1 MKHRSMA
8 ENNKLE
14 SIEQLYEEGK
24 KLFKLEA
31 DYLRLELVE
40 KMTILISTLILILI
54 LLILGMVALFYL
66 SFTLAYKLEQI
77 LGSLT
82 WSYAIIS
89 GFILLLML
97 IVFMFRRKLIINPL
111 TRFLSGL
118 FLGGKNKQ

>member
-1 MKHRSMA
+1 MA
-8 ENNKLE
+8 ENNNKLE
-14 SIEQLYEEGK
+14 SLEQLYEEGK

-40 KMTILISTLILILI
+40 KMTLLISTLILILI

-82 WSYAIIS
+82 WSYAVIS
-89 GFILLLML
+89 GFILLLMA
-97 IVFMFRRKLIINPL
+97 IVYLFRRKLIINPL
-111 TRFLSGL
+111 THFLSGL
-118 FLGGKNKQ
+118 FLGGKNKS